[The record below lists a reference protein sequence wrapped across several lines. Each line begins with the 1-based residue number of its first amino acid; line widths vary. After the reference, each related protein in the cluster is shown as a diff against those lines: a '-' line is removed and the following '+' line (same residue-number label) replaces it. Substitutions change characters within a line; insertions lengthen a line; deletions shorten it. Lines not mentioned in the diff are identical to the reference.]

1 MTEKIVH
8 KSDIV
13 EFKNFLT
20 KEESEAL
27 IAYYDSADELWQVTC
42 FFNARVMDPIAPTVK
57 NVYPE
62 INKTYFDALR
72 TRLQE
77 VAESVFGKEVKN
89 LSLSSHKWLK
99 GAYANDHSDNSELD
113 GTPNAWR
120 ENKLVTILYLNDNYE
135 GGNLT
140 FRDHGISIAPEQ
152 GTLIVFDVGIGNV
165 HAVTE
170 VTSGERYTML
180 SSWDFADSV
189 YPEGYFEEKEAEL
202 LMRKVEQDKQKEEWA
217 NGNTTA

>member
-42 FFNARVMDPIAPTVK
+42 FFNARVMDPIAPTAK

-62 INKTYFDALR
+62 INKAYFDALR

-99 GAYANDHSDNSELD
+99 GAYANNHSDNSELD

-152 GTLIVFDVGIGNV
+152 GTLMVFDVGIGNV